1 MAATCDGEDWLDFLP
16 PVGDGLLDT
25 VDPICNLPSETTP
38 SLAPRRRPKR
48 GNVLKEELVALQHE
62 REVLEK
68 LLCELRAKY
77 MSKNEEK
84 KWRAIAQKQLELKL
98 KAERERAHL
107 AALLAEQMAI
117 KREMDA
123 VVFKKPRLMMLKLE
137 EEHWRALK
145 LSADRDKRLVEI
157 HAIADQQL
165 ERIDSDMLTLGL
177 LDSCED
183 VNFVRHDVAKNY
195 SEGVLCTKFKAA
207 SFSRIENAIWR
218 ALAFIHAKTSWQH
231 SILRVPIDKDTAFIR
246 TKYAMPNSKR
256 SLESGLI
263 LKNQM
268 LGPRTARMVL
278 RSILD
283 DDANL
288 FDHDSIVWD
297 QSVWYDAIWKQR
309 QFMPSRIHIEK
320 CDDETVVYK
329 SLVRGNF
336 FDFNL
341 DDIENVSTM
350 MNAVCFENPWKT
362 ELPLDTIAISTAP
375 FEATFRTFQAALL
388 DQLRKNADE

>member
-16 PVGDGLLDT
+16 P
-25 VDPICNLPSETTP
+25 
-38 SLAPRRRPKR
+38 
-48 GNVLKEELVALQHE
+48 
-62 REVLEK
+62 
-68 LLCELRAKY
+68 
-77 MSKNEEK
+77 EK

-123 VVFKKPRLMMLKLE
+123 VVFKKPRLMVSVMRFYGGLTVVKMLKLE

-388 DQLRKNADE
+388 DQLRKNADEV

>member
-68 LLCELRAKY
+68 LLCELQ
-77 MSKNEEK
+77 EK

-195 SEGVLCTKFKAA
+195 SEGVLWL
-207 SFSRIENAIWR
+207 WR
-218 ALAFIHAKTSWQH
+218 LSMPRLHGNT
-231 SILRVPIDKDTAFIR
+231 RVPIDKDTAFIR

-388 DQLRKNADE
+388 DQLRKNADEV